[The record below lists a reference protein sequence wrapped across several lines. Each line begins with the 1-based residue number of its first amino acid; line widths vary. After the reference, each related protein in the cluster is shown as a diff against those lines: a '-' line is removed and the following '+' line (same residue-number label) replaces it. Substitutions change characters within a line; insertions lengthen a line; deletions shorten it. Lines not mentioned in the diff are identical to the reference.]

1 MANKDYRFRQVLEIE
16 ACTNCQ
22 ICANVCPAVNAAADG
37 ELSAEIA
44 KRKVEEAL
52 STGAQAIVTS
62 CQQCVRTMLTYVR
75 RNKISLE
82 VMDIVQLVRK
92 ALKEN

>member
-1 MANKDYRFRQVLEIE
+1 VELPRNREDCQCCGGGGNLEMVD
-16 ACTNCQ
+16 AKL
-22 ICANVCPAVNAAADG
+22 A
-37 ELSAEIA
+37 AEIA

-52 STGAQAIVTS
+52 STGAQVIVTS

-75 RNKISLE
+75 RNKIALE
-82 VMDIVQLVRK
+82 VMDIVQLFRK